1 MNIWDLFKDIL
12 TSELGSFGTS
22 FGLVIFFLWI
32 AVKAGKI
39 IERYKVLDKV
49 VGKLGSNID
58 KTVDK
63 IETNIGK
70 VVGKLES
77 NMDKTVGKLE
87 SNMDKTVGKLESNI
101 DKIKE
106 DISEI
111 KAHIN
116 FSKRNDNS
124 YAKSQSPI
132 SLNDKG
138 ELVAKKLQAKKTIN
152 NVWDKI
158 VTEIDLNLSKEQES
172 SPYTI
177 QEVCFKVCES
187 YPKYFTQEDMNH
199 IKDVAFK
206 EGTPLSA
213 FDLLFGIEVRNR
225 YFEENNIA
233 ITD

>member
-12 TSELGSFGTS
+12 TSGLGSFGTG
-22 FGLVIFFLWI
+22 FGLTVFILWI

-39 IERYKVLDKV
+39 IERYKAIDKGV
-49 VGKLGSNID
+49 NKLESNID
-58 KTVDK
+58 KIVDKLESNIDKIVDK
-63 IETNIGK
+63 IEG
-70 VVGKLES
+70 S
-77 NMDKTVGKLE
+77 
-87 SNMDKTVGKLESNI
+87 I

-111 KAHIN
+111 KAHIAV
-116 FSKRNDNS
+116 SKRNDNLLAES
-124 YAKSQSPI
+124 KSPI

-138 ELVAKKLQAKKTIN
+138 ESVAKKLQAKKIIN

-158 VTEIDLNLSKEQES
+158 ATEIDLNLSKEQES

-187 YPKYFTQEDMNH
+187 YPKYFTKEDMNH

-225 YFEENNIA
+225 YFEENNIV